1 MASFVTKLEDNS
13 LIATMIF
20 GRFQPPHKS
29 HGQLIDLVIEK
40 ANEVNGTPF
49 VFTSKKSNDFNDPSK
64 LTTYMKTRSGTKKK
78 KALSENPIG
87 ITDKLSLL
95 RDMHGHKQV
104 IIVDVEKKNISSP
117 YDAINWLISQG
128 FTKIYF
134 FAGSD
139 RINGYKSMT
148 DGLSDRV
155 DIEMVELPRDEHA
168 VSGTRVRNTSLET
181 SLRDVINTARLY
193 SDIHGN
199 DKCLD
204 KINEIIRIV
213 DLIQKGTM
221 IPEQHIES
229 SGSSGSYGDVF
240 SSSGSSSKTKQ
251 GGRWRKRRR
260 RTLKRRR
267 RTLKR
272 RRRKSRKNS

>member
-40 ANEVNGTPF
+40 ANRVGGTPF

-64 LTTYMKTRSGTKKK
+64 LTAYLKTRSGTKKK

-95 RDMHGHKQV
+95 RDMHGHKEV

-168 VSGTRVRNTSLET
+168 VSGTRVRNTALDT
-181 SLRDVINTARLY
+181 SLRDIINTARLY

-221 IPEQHIES
+221 IPEQNSESSSS
-229 SGSSGSYGDVF
+229 SGSG
-240 SSSGSSSKTKQ
+240 SSGSSSKTKQ
-251 GGRWRKRRR
+251 GGRKRRR
-260 RTLKRRR
+260 RTRKRRTR
-267 RTLKR
+267 KR
-272 RRRKSRKNS
+272 RRRKSRKHIK

>member
-1 MASFVTKLEDNS
+1 MTSFVTKLDDNS
-13 LIATMIF
+13 LVATMIF

-40 ANEVNGTPF
+40 ANRVGGTPF

-64 LTTYMKTRSGTKKK
+64 LTAYLKTRSGTKKK

-95 RDMHGHKQV
+95 HDMHGHKQV
-104 IIVDVEKKNISSP
+104 IIVDVEKKNISNP
-117 YDAINWLISQG
+117 LHAINWLISQG

-139 RINGYKSMT
+139 RINGYRSMT
-148 DGLSDRV
+148 ARLSDIA

-168 VSGTRVRNTSLET
+168 VSGTRVRNTALDT
-181 SLRDVINTARLY
+181 SLRDIINTARLY

-221 IPEQHIES
+221 IPEQHSESSSS
-229 SGSSGSYGDVF
+229 SGSG
-240 SSSGSSSKTKQ
+240 SSGSSSKTKQ
-251 GGRWRKRRR
+251 GGRKRRR
-260 RTLKRRR
+260 RTRKRRTR
-267 RTLKR
+267 KR
-272 RRRKSRKNS
+272 RKCKTSKSKRR

>member
-40 ANEVNGTPF
+40 ANRVGGTPF

-95 RDMHGHKQV
+95 RDMHGHKEV

-139 RINGYKSMT
+139 RINGYRSMT
-148 DGLSDRV
+148 ARLSYIA
-155 DIEMVELPRDEHA
+155 DIEMVELPRNEHA
-168 VSGTRVRNTSLET
+168 VSGTRVRNTALDT
-181 SLRDVINTARLY
+181 SLRDIINTARLY

-221 IPEQHIES
+221 IPEQHRES
-229 SGSSGSYGDVF
+229 SGSSGSYG
-240 SSSGSSSKTKQ
+240 SGSSGSSSKTKQ
-251 GGRWRKRRR
+251 GGRKRRR
-260 RTLKRRR
+260 RTRKR

-272 RRRKSRKNS
+272 RRRKSRKHIK